1 MNGAESLIHT
11 LVHCGV
17 EACFS
22 NPGTSEMHLV
32 AALDRIAGMRAMLGL
47 HESVVTGAADGYGRM
62 RDRPALALL
71 HLGVGLA
78 NGLTGLQGA
87 KRAMSPIVALVGEH
101 PRAHLSFDGP
111 NVVDIEALA
120 RTVSCHVKTAESAR
134 TLALDGARAVAEAL
148 RPPGG
153 VATLICPSDAAWSE
167 GALPVPPLPP
177 QKRVSAPRARIQDAA
192 DALKRARRPV
202 LFLDGAGLREPALE
216 RAGRVAAACSA
227 RLMCP
232 MFYPRLRRGAGIVAV
247 QRLPYFPEQAAE
259 ALADADCLVLA
270 GAKPPV
276 NFFLYPDQS
285 SAPLPPAAE
294 LVLLAAPEEDVAAAL
309 DALCETLSAPHEPA
323 LRQPAARTPS
333 PRGTLDPSTAGA
345 AIAAHLPEDAIL
357 VDEGVT
363 SGFAAQQLTAGAP
376 PHDSLQITGGAVGA
390 ALSLAVGTA
399 VACPSR
405 KVVCLHGDGGAI
417 SAVQALWTMAREGLD
432 VTTVIY
438 ANRAYRI
445 LDYEFAR
452 FGMESA
458 SGRAHALFDLGR
470 PTIDWVKIAEGLGV
484 EASRAE
490 TAERFADHFHAAM
503 RSKGPRL
510 IEVVL

>member
-1 MNGAESLIHT
+1 MNGAESLIQT
-11 LVHCGV
+11 LVQCGV

-32 AALDRIAGMRAMLGL
+32 AALDRVAGLRTMLGL

-62 RDRPALALL
+62 RDKPALALL

-87 KRAMSPIVALVGEH
+87 KRAMSPLVALVGEH
-101 PRAHLSFDGP
+101 PRAHLPFDGP
-111 NVVDIEALA
+111 NVMDIAALA

-148 RPPGG
+148 MPPWG
-153 VATLICPSDAAWSE
+153 VATLICPSDAAWGE
-167 GALPVPPLPP
+167 GALPAPPLPP
-177 QKRVSAPRARIQDAA
+177 PKRERVPQARIQEAA
-192 DALKRARRPV
+192 AALKRARRPV
-202 LFLDGAGLREPALE
+202 IFLDSVGLREPALDQ
-216 RAGRVAAACSA
+216 AGRVAAASHA

-232 MFYPRLRRGAGIVAV
+232 MFYPRLRRGAGVVSV
-247 QRLPYFPEQAAE
+247 QRVPYFPEQAAE
-259 ALADADCLVLA
+259 ALADADCLLLA

-276 NFFLYPDQS
+276 NFFLYPDQA
-285 SAPLPPAAE
+285 SAPLPPSAAT
-294 LVLLAAPEEDVAAAL
+294 VLLAAPEEEVADALAAL
-309 DALCETLSAPHEPA
+309 ADALSAPREPA

-333 PRGTLDPSTAGA
+333 PRGTLDPATVGA
-345 AIAAHLPEDAIL
+345 AIAAHLPEEAIL

-399 VACPSR
+399 VACPAR

-417 SAVQALWTMAREGLD
+417 SAVQALWTMAREDLD

-445 LDYEFAR
+445 LTYEFAR
-452 FGMESA
+452 LGMESV
-458 SGRAHALFDLGR
+458 SGRAQALFDLSR
-470 PTIDWVKIAEGLGV
+470 PALDWIKIAEGLGV

-490 TAERFADHFHAAM
+490 TAERFADQLRSAM
-503 RSKGPRL
+503 QSKGPRL